1 MPANGDFGAEINGHT
16 GFPNIRE
23 IRLNARQSGT
33 RRKVIY
39 LSSVSLSHRK
49 NPGMSMSELVH
60 IDRSQRLAA
69 TLARRPIDLV
79 IKPHPMTFPTPG
91 RHPLEA
97 RGEVRYE
104 PFESIMSKADV
115 FVCDAIVK
123 TAFWEAM
130 CSDRLVVFIDLDS
143 IGRNTALEPIF
154 RRRCRVVA
162 AHYDERNRPQ
172 VDAAELEA
180 AVADGADREDS
191 SAYRQLF
198 LVE

>member
-1 MPANGDFGAEINGHT
+1 
-16 GFPNIRE
+16 
-23 IRLNARQSGT
+23 
-33 RRKVIY
+33 
-39 LSSVSLSHRK
+39 
-49 NPGMSMSELVH
+49 MSISEL
-60 IDRSQRLAA
+60 IYADWSQRLTAML
-69 TLARRPIDLV
+69 TRLPIELV
-79 IKPHPMTFPTPG
+79 IKPHPMSSPAHG

-97 RGEVRYE
+97 QAEVLYQ
-104 PFESIMSKADV
+104 PFEAVMSEADV
-115 FVCDAIVK
+115 FICDVMFS
-123 TAFWEAM
+123 TVFWEAL

-143 IGRNTALEPIF
+143 IGRNTVLEPIF